1 MSKTPGP
8 KNVRITPGL
17 EIDAIVA
24 HLVHSMADYGCTRD
38 GVFQRLKGRLRWKEE
53 AAMVAIDRCIARGLV
68 LVRKEKGGE
77 RLVSGAAFDA
87 NAFPKEREAANK
99 ALSRAARVPHAD
111 RTRDR
116 REAILAELSPRMART
131 TESLWNALH
140 ETFGYRRKLERD
152 LADLRSAGLIR
163 RDQDGWRDAR
173 DGSVLS
179 ENATYTALRLLDDLV
194 ADLIPDELQK
204 SIKEQLGKAK
214 KRLESLQPNDPAAR
228 WMRAFRIV
236 PHHHGL
242 GDPIIDPDIRDVIE
256 DAILTHRKVRL
267 RWPDVR
273 WEEREGQ
280 PLSERIE
287 YVAEHDCS
295 ISHFLIEVP
304 ANPSI
309 EVWYGAGAGP
319 RRLPLK
325 DVLGAELL
333 KEPADYPADHEPD
346 LIPRLLGF
354 STQEGDSHGGKSL
367 LTLAMKHDTYK
378 ELLRSRIGK
387 LLTVLEEDRAGQM
400 IVGMRYHL
408 DGAVLRYFEQLPGV
422 TVLSPQHF
430 RRFAAQP
437 AGRKHDEYEKTEPF
451 AGRLYGFEPDEVG
464 KAFQREMAE
473 RFERLSALRT
483 DE

>member
-1 MSKTPGP
+1 MSKKPDP
-8 KNVRITPGL
+8 KNTKTAPGL
-17 EIDAIVA
+17 DVDATVA
-24 HLVHSMADYGCTRD
+24 HLVHSMADDGCTRD

-77 RLVSGAAFDA
+77 RLVSGAALDA

-131 TESLWNALH
+131 TESLWKALH

-152 LADLRSAGLIR
+152 LADLRSAGLVR

-194 ADLIPDELQK
+194 ADLIPEELQK
-204 SIKEQLGKAK
+204 SITEQLGKAK
-214 KRLESLQPNDPAAR
+214 KRLENLQPNDPAAR
-228 WMRAFRIV
+228 WARAFRIV
-236 PHHHGL
+236 PPRHRL
-242 GDPIIDPDIRDVIE
+242 GDPVIVDGVRDAVE
-256 DAILTHRKVRL
+256 QAILAHRKVRL
-267 RWPDVR
+267 RWPDFR
-273 WEEREGQ
+273 YEDREGQ
-280 PLSERIE
+280 SGSERIA
-287 YVAEHDCS
+287 YIAEHDCS
-295 ISHFLIEVP
+295 ISHFLIVVP
-304 ANPSI
+304 GNPSI
-309 EVWYGAGAGP
+309 DFWYEARAQS
-319 RRLPLK
+319 RRLELK
-325 DVLGAELL
+325 DILGAEVLS
-333 KEPADYPADHEPD
+333 EPADYPAAYEPD

-354 STQEGDSHGGKSL
+354 KTEDGDRHGGESL
-367 LTLAMKHDTYK
+367 LTLAMKRDTYTD
-378 ELLRSRIGK
+378 LLSSRIGK
-387 LLTVLEEDRAGQM
+387 LLTIIEEDRDGQM

-422 TVLSPQHF
+422 TVLGPTHF

-437 AGRKHDEYEKTEPF
+437 AGRKHAEYEETEAF
-451 AGRLYGFEPDEVG
+451 AGKLYGFEPDEVG

-473 RFERLSALRT
+473 KFERLTASRA